1 MIRTETMMT
10 IADVVRRSDSEWAIY
25 FLLSAY
31 LQALRLGDDSIR
43 VPESITRLPLT
54 GASDL
59 RKRFEQLMV
68 ELDTASRRL
77 DDDSC
82 SAIRGALHLVGAAA
96 GRLKLIGE
104 RPHAAIG
111 ALAAQAAREAA
122 GGMRAHPADRGAQD
136 ARTAS

>member
-1 MIRTETMMT
+1 MIRTETMMM
-10 IADVVRRSDSEWAIY
+10 IADVVRRSDSECAIY

-31 LQALRLGDDSIR
+31 LQALRFGDNSSR

-54 GASDL
+54 CASDV
-59 RKRFEQLMV
+59 RTRFEQLMI

-82 SAIRGALHLVGAAA
+82 SAIRGALHMVGAASS
-96 GRLKLIGE
+96 RLKLIGE

-111 ALAAQAAREAA
+111 TMA
-122 GGMRAHPADRGAQD
+122 
-136 ARTAS
+136 